1 MLLGFLCVQVV
12 DVRDY
17 LTLMDDKGI
26 LRHDHPAPDGD
37 VGKAIR
43 DKVAASNEDTVEVC
57 ICTTVSSSS
66 SFISAL
72 NIGSNTSHIIVIQQ
86 C

>member
-26 LRHDHPAPDGD
+26 LRHDLPAPDGD

-43 DKVAASNEDTVEVC
+43 DKVASSNEDTVEVC
-57 ICTTVSSSS
+57 IIYVQPFPHLQVS
-66 SFISAL
+66 FL
-72 NIGSNTSHIIVIQQ
+72 P
-86 C
+86 